1 MTTEIDVTRL
11 WQTGQLS
18 DVQVQL
24 RDRTFKAHKIMLCK
38 HSSMFRR
45 IIERNPAT
53 DKINLKLD
61 EAAIFPDGEIFAVF
75 LESIHTQRFDRDRGY
90 SLLGNII
97 FALQAYQA
105 GQKSGSPLLTGAAA
119 TNFKML
125 LFHSERDDFGNAA
138 TGDAFA
144 RFIQMV
150 YNRSTITS
158 ACIHPARDECGLRK
172 YFMEFY
178 SPRMSKWTGSPG
190 GFRISQSTTLS
201 PTDRRVGEQRPSRVR
216 PLRMRASLRV
226 RPVASTS
233 AHSSSA
239 YRANAAMPVTTAET
253 AAKTAT
259 KRERTACHSP

>member
-1 MTTEIDVTRL
+1 M
-11 WQTGQLS
+11 
-18 DVQVQL
+18 
-24 RDRTFKAHKIMLCK
+24 
-38 HSSMFRR
+38 
-45 IIERNPAT
+45 
-53 DKINLKLD
+53 
-61 EAAIFPDGEIFAVF
+61 F

-178 SPRMSKWTGSPG
+178 SPRMSMYLSRRQMDWLTRWIPDFAGKA
-190 GFRISQSTTLS
+190 RICTACSCSNADASKSTTLS

>member
-178 SPRMSKWTGSPG
+178 SPRMSMYLSRRQMDWLTRWIPDFAVDYTFSH
-190 GFRISQSTTLS
+190 RSQSWGAAPIS
-201 PTDRRVGEQRPSRVR
+201 SQAPTHACIFTRPSRCIHFG
-216 PLRMRASLRV
+216 PFFIGLPSQCSDASDYSRDSGEDSDE
-226 RPVASTS
+226 A
-233 AHSSSA
+233 
-239 YRANAAMPVTTAET
+239 
-253 AAKTAT
+253 
-259 KRERTACHSP
+259 